1 MLSGDA
7 IEPYVRRVVARRLG
21 VPASILQPAVCL
33 REDLATDDAAMTD
46 LVLAVESRLGVRM
59 PERILDEVRTYG
71 ELVAAAVTAI
81 RERRVAL
88 DHAGAEAPRARIR
101 VTKPGGL
108 VVERAGRLTP
118 YVIEAVVDDARRA
131 GPGAVIAITVTE
143 PVADERLAALRVDL
157 ADCDR
162 RGATVRIV
170 RAAAKPG
177 A

>member
-1 MLSGDA
+1 MLSRDA
-7 IEPYVRRVVARRLG
+7 IEPYVRRVVSRRLG
-21 VPASILQPAVCL
+21 VPASILEPALCL

-81 RERRVAL
+81 RERRAAL

-101 VTKPGGL
+101 MTKPGGF

-118 YVIEAVVDDARRA
+118 YVIEAVLDDARRA
-131 GPGAVIAITVTE
+131 GAGTVIAITVTD
-143 PVADERLAALRVDL
+143 PVADERLAALRADLVDL
-157 ADCDR
+157 DR
-162 RGATVRIV
+162 RGATVRV
-170 RAAAKPG
+170 ARAGLKTG
-177 A
+177 S